1 MIRNHD
7 DTHQSTRIG
16 CLHERRSYSRV
27 HTTPGSNVDTPIAED
42 TSRSRMIQKFYLW
55 APKGISSSVVTHAPS
70 PPGRM
75 RLTSRQSISPWCATR
90 RVFRH
95 RREQQAARRNSR
107 RHRRSTSRAA
117 VPHPSTKLPPRKTAR
132 SDALTIEMSG
142 LKARPPTAP
151 ESWLR
156 VGSAPPLGI
165 KASTTSHP
173 TSQAGSERDST
184 PDTARAQTP
193 YPSDR
198 TGPPRSSP
206 HTVTHRQIE
215 CLSQADS
222 TEKERRERGERER
235 ERREERVRECA
246 HVRSGEGVC
255 GGL

>member
-1 MIRNHD
+1 MA
-7 DTHQSTRIG
+7 S
-16 CLHERRSYSRV
+16 
-27 HTTPGSNVDTPIAED
+27 
-42 TSRSRMIQKFYLW
+42 QKFCLW

-75 RLTSRQSISPWCATR
+75 RLTSRQSIRPWCVAR

-95 RREQQAARRNSR
+95 AASSKPPAANSR
-107 RHRRSTSRAA
+107 RHRHGTGCAA
-117 VPHPSTKLPPRKTAR
+117 LPHPSTKLPPRKTAR
-132 SDALTIEMSG
+132 RSHALSIEMSAPE
-142 LKARPPTAP
+142 ARPPTAP

-173 TSQAGSERDST
+173 TSQAGSEGDST
-184 PDTARAQTP
+184 PDTARAQPP

-206 HTVTHRQIE
+206 HTISHRQIAPE
-215 CLSQADS
+215 SGRQHRQG
-222 TEKERRERGERER
+222 EERGERER
-235 ERREERVRECA
+235 ERRGERVRVCA